1 MSEGWV
7 RARAAPRPWD
17 VSLEWRSG
25 AAYAVKPES
34 RGTRGPG
41 PLGDLS
47 GQQRELQTVGSPWGS
62 RDLDVMLLQQGQARD
77 SARSRGSEPE
87 FSCGH
92 GRPAAWGP
100 GQELQGGPEGPGRQP
115 RVRPLVGQVLWSHL
129 ATPATRPVLFPIL
142 LSDSLVLTCLPALRR
157 GLINYC

>member
-7 RARAAPRPWD
+7 RARAALRPWD

-25 AAYAVKPES
+25 AAYAVKPER

-41 PLGDLS
+41 LWGDLS

-62 RDLDVMLLQQGQARD
+62 TDLDVPLLQQGQARD
-77 SARSRGSEPE
+77 STRSQGSELE

-92 GRPAAWGP
+92 GRSAAWGP
-100 GQELQGGPEGPGRQP
+100 GRELQGGLEGPGCQP
-115 RVRPLVGQVLWSHL
+115 QVGPLVGTGPLVPPGDTGHTACPLSHPAERQPGTYL
-129 ATPATRPVLFPIL
+129 SSSFATR
-142 LSDSLVLTCLPALRR
+142 
-157 GLINYC
+157 IN